1 MDRQLLVREATSLIL
16 KHASPRRIFLY
27 GSEATGEATSTS
39 DIDIAFD
46 GDATDDME
54 AIESEISALPTLV
67 RIDVKNLASCEERFV
82 NRVKETGRVL
92 YSADKKL
99 RFEDGLYNFTRAFEK
114 FDALANSNCHARMLL
129 SGIHDFSRLQSGFPP
144 KIIAGMTIC
153 DAIKFDSAVKS
164 SEKFI
169 ADGYGDIYLD
179 FVGLVCKNP
188 RSCFKEAF
196 AQGLIDDEPLWL
208 DMIEMRNRSSH
219 IYNEQEIHGILDKL
233 EWYDKGFGK
242 LKSRLERELAEA

>member
-16 KHASPRRIFLY
+16 KHARPRRIFLY
-27 GSEATGEATSTS
+27 GSEATGEATGAS

-46 GDATDDME
+46 GDAADDLE
-54 AIESEISALPTLV
+54 VIESEINALPTLV
-67 RIDVKNLASCEERFV
+67 RIDVKNLALCEDRFV

-99 RFEDGLYNFTRAFEK
+99 RFEDGLYNFVRAFE
-114 FDALANSNCHARMLL
+114 
-129 SGIHDFSRLQSGFPP
+129 
-144 KIIAGMTIC
+144 
-153 DAIKFDSAVKS
+153 KFDSAVKS

-179 FVGLVCKNP
+179 LVVKRFEFTFEMSWKAIKRYLDYVGLACKNP
-188 RSCFKEAF
+188 RSCFKEAY
-196 AQGLIDDEPLWL
+196 AQGLIEDELLWV

-219 IYNEQEIHGILDKL
+219 IYNEQEIRGILDKL
-233 EWYDKGFGK
+233 EWYDAGFGN
-242 LKSRLERELAEA
+242 LKTRLERELAEA

>member
-27 GSEATGEATSTS
+27 GSEASGEATSGS

-46 GDATDDME
+46 GDVTDNME
-54 AIESEISALPTLV
+54 EIESEINALPTLV
-67 RIDVKNLASCEERFV
+67 RIDVKNLAFCEERFI

-99 RFEDGLYNFTRAFEK
+99 RFEDGLYNYTRAFE
-114 FDALANSNCHARMLL
+114 
-129 SGIHDFSRLQSGFPP
+129 
-144 KIIAGMTIC
+144 
-153 DAIKFDSAVKS
+153 KFDSAVKS
-164 SEKFI
+164 SGKFI
-169 ADGYGDIYLD
+169 ADGYGDIYLDLVVKRFEFTFEMSWKAIKRYLD

-219 IYNEQEIHGILDKL
+219 IYNEQEIRGILDKL
-233 EWYDKGFGK
+233 EWYNEGFSK
-242 LKSRLERELAEA
+242 LKARLERELAEA